1 MRVLIVEDDAPL
13 LKLLQKSLEA
23 EHYATDVAADGEE
36 AQNLAEQQD
45 YDLVILDLN
54 LPKAD
59 GLEVLKH
66 IRARNETLPVLALT
80 ARREV
85 EDRVKALNLGADDYL
100 PKPFAFAELL
110 ARTRAL
116 LRRSKRPAE
125 EVLKFEDL
133 ELNRVERTVVRGGK
147 PIELTPKELSLL
159 EYLLLNLG
167 RVVTRTMIIE
177 QVWKLNSETMT
188 NVVDVY
194 VNYLR
199 KKIDEGFETKLIQT
213 VRGSGYQI
221 GSKEQERATSA

>member
-221 GSKEQERATSA
+221 GSKEQERVTSA